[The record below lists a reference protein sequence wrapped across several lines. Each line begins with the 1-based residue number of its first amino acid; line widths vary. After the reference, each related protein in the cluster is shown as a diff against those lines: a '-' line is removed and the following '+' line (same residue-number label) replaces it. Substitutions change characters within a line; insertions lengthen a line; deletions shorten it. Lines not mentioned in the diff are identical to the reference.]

1 MRPVK
6 VTLRTG
12 PFQGVGGLCS
22 KRERTDRPVINRRYI
37 KLCMPDMGTR
47 ARFLFFLS
55 FFFLFGG
62 NGYEVTSR
70 EEGMTSGSGHGNR
83 DSKQSRN
90 RANRVEWRIE
100 DFNKRQAGQSSL
112 FQ

>member
-1 MRPVK
+1 
-6 VTLRTG
+6 
-12 PFQGVGGLCS
+12 
-22 KRERTDRPVINRRYI
+22 
-37 KLCMPDMGTR
+37 
-47 ARFLFFLS
+47 
-55 FFFLFGG
+55 
-62 NGYEVTSR
+62 
-70 EEGMTSGSGHGNR
+70 MTSGSGHGNR